1 MADTAKE
8 KNKRFPGGAF
18 GLSLVS
24 FGLMNM
30 VVFGGIFADK
40 QTESTLAK
48 DVLAA
53 KKTEI
58 PSGSWTWWAAHGY
71 FEDKNAPDVV
81 MLGSSLVN
89 SACWAADAI
98 TTGRPVDCA
107 SHHRVFTLEKTLKSD
122 LNLKDPH
129 VVNVSVQGAAASD
142 YYMITRGLTETG
154 RKPKVIVLGIA
165 PRDFIDNKM
174 QSLGG
179 TEPFMFFQRYV
190 DFDDTVAK
198 AYANPYERGMSEM
211 EWRLGQLPLR
221 KLHAN
226 VKPFLTDPKTAAE
239 TNVSNNNQLRSA
251 LSNGAIKIRPGDIVV
266 PATMSDLWFDNT
278 KEYVSR
284 YSNPN
289 PPTYKT
295 QLFFFDETL
304 KRMNAEGIKVL
315 VVEMPTLPMNRSLLP
330 EQFWT
335 SYREQLNALCKKNNA
350 SYLDLSDNPDYVKA
364 DYVDTCHVNW
374 RGGAKVL
381 KRISEELAKQPQI
394 AEVLRTTSRDD
405 ADKSLVGATKS
416 TPTN

>member
-30 VVFGGIFADK
+30 VAFGGIFADK
-40 QTESTLAK
+40 QSESTLAK
-48 DVLAA
+48 DVLNT
-53 KKTEI
+53 KKAEV

-71 FEDKNAPDVV
+71 FEDAKAPDVV

-107 SHHRVFTLEKTLKSD
+107 SHHRVFTLEKALQSD
-122 LNLKDPH
+122 LDLASPR

-142 YYMITRGLTETG
+142 YYMMTRGLTETG
-154 RKPKVIVLGIA
+154 RKPKVLVIGIA

-174 QSLGG
+174 QSLGA
-179 TEPFMFFQRYV
+179 TEPFMFYQRYV

-198 AYANPYERGMSEM
+198 AYGNPYDRGMSEM

-221 KLHAN
+221 KLHAT
-226 VKPFLTDPKTAAE
+226 VKPFLTDSKSAAD
-239 TNVSNNNQLRSA
+239 TNVSNKDQLRLA
-251 LSNGAIKIRPGDIVV
+251 LSNGAINIRPGDIVV

-284 YSNPN
+284 YKNPN
-289 PPTYKT
+289 PPNYKT

-304 KRMNAEGIKVL
+304 KRMNAQGIKVL
-315 VVEMPTLPMNRSLLP
+315 VVEMPTLPMNRALLP
-330 EQFWT
+330 DQFWT
-335 SYREQLNALCKKNNA
+335 SYRSQLSELCKKNDA
-350 SYLDLSDNPDYVKA
+350 GYLDLSNSPDYVKA

-381 KRISEELAKQPQI
+381 KRISEELANQPHI
-394 AEVLRTTSRDD
+394 AGILKSTSNSDS
-405 ADKSLVGATKS
+405 DKSLVGVKSSTATH
-416 TPTN
+416 